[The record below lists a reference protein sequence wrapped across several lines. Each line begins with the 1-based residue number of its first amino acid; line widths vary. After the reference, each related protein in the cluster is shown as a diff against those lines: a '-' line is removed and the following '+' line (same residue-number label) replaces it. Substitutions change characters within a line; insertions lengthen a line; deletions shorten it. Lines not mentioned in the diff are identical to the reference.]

1 MKYQLRKTQTEL
13 RNRNLESED
22 KINDEITSIKN
33 DEDNVDDAQEN
44 EEIAKV
50 RVLFNQLAYRYLL
63 GCSSIPSRV
72 IPKI

>member
-1 MKYQLRKTQTEL
+1 VKYQLRKTQTEL

-50 RVLFNQLAYRYLL
+50 RVLFNQLA
-63 GCSSIPSRV
+63 
-72 IPKI
+72 

>member
-1 MKYQLRKTQTEL
+1 VKYQLRKTQTEL

-50 RVLFNQLAYRYLL
+50 RLLFNQLA
-63 GCSSIPSRV
+63 
-72 IPKI
+72 